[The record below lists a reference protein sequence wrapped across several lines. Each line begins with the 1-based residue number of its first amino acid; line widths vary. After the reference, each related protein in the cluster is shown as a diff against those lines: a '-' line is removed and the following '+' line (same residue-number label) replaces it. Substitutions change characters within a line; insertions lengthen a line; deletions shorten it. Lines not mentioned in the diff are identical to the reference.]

1 MIVLALDQSTK
12 HTGYSLFDGDMLVR
26 SGVLDVGKELPIYE
40 RMNRMRRMITDL
52 IRQLNPDMLVFEQ
65 VQYQSNQKVYSQ
77 LSQLQG
83 FVMCVAFDEN
93 LPFYIVEPVVWKSY
107 AKIHGRK
114 RAEQKADTVAKAEE
128 LFHVGVSED
137 EADAIF
143 IGYWA
148 ANNIERFYK

>member
-26 SGVLDVGKELPIYE
+26 SGVLDVSKELPIYE

-93 LPFYIVEPVVWKSY
+93 LPF
-107 AKIHGRK
+107 
-114 RAEQKADTVAKAEE
+114 
-128 LFHVGVSED
+128 
-137 EADAIF
+137 
-143 IGYWA
+143 
-148 ANNIERFYK
+148 